1 MTGAVLHVPV
11 GERGYDI
18 HIGTGLLASAGD
30 LIAPVIRHRRAIVV
44 TDANVATFHLAT
56 LAASLEA
63 AGIAHRAIILP
74 PGESTKDFAHYAQL
88 CQDILELGIERATP
102 IVALGGGVTGDLAG
116 FAAATL
122 LRGLDCVQIPTTLL
136 AQVDSAVGGKTAI
149 DTPQGKNLV
158 GAFHQPVLVI
168 ADIGALA
175 TLPRRELL
183 AGYAEIVKYGLI
195 CDAGFFAWL
204 EEHGAALIDG
214 DAAAREE
221 AVRRSCA
228 IKAGFVEADEREAGE
243 RALLNFG
250 HGFGHALEAETGF
263 GATLLHGEAV
273 ALGMALAFDLSV
285 RLGHCP
291 AEDAVR
297 AQRHLAQAGLP
308 TRLDFLP
315 ERVRDP
321 AELVSHMQ
329 KDKKVREGRVSLI
342 LPRAVGDVFITRDVG
357 LETLLDFLASAA
369 GAPAIPPAL
378 PFSG

>member
-1 MTGAVLHVPV
+1 MSEAVLHVPV
-11 GERGYDI
+11 GARGYDI
-18 HIGTGLLASAGD
+18 HIGSGLLANAGG

-44 TDANVATFHLAT
+44 TDLNVAALHLAP
-56 LAASLEA
+56 LAASLDA
-63 AGIAHRAIILP
+63 AGISHRAIILP
-74 PGESTKDFAHYAQL
+74 PGEGTKDFPHYTRL
-88 CQDILELGIERATP
+88 CQDILSLGIERATP
-102 IVALGGGVTGDLAG
+102 IIALGGGVIGDLAG

-168 ADIGALA
+168 ADIGALES
-175 TLPRRELL
+175 LPRRELL

-195 CDAGFFAWL
+195 CDDGFFAWL
-204 EEHGAALIDG
+204 EDHGAALIEG
-214 DAAAREE
+214 DAAAREQ
-221 AVRRSCA
+221 AVHRSCE
-228 IKAGFVEADEREAGE
+228 IKARFVAADEREAGE

-273 ALGMALAFDLSV
+273 ALGMALAFDLAV

-291 AEDAVR
+291 AAAAAR
-297 AQRHLAQAGLP
+297 AKKHLAKAGLP
-308 TRLDFLP
+308 TGLDFLP

-321 AELVSHMQ
+321 AALVSHMQ

-342 LPRAVGDVFITRDVG
+342 LPRAIGEVFITRDVG
-357 LETLLDFLASAA
+357 LERLLDFLASVA

-378 PFSG
+378 PASG